1 MRPGKIILSAS
12 ALPVPAE
19 CLCYRQGPCC
29 WLHSHA
35 KVAAHLV
42 AQVEGISLS
51 NLDGNK
57 STRDLLAPGARAK
70 KLTICLARG
79 QMQRRWTHLGL
90 GVPIL
95 GASPALCPPSV
106 FAQGLW
112 QGALWLGSAPEPSPS
127 PCGTAWATDMAAL
140 PRDSNHPCGLV
151 CCISPPHKAH
161 CR

>member
-1 MRPGKIILSAS
+1 MRQGKIIPSAS

-42 AQVEGISLS
+42 AQLEGISLS

-57 STRDLLAPGARAK
+57 VTFGSRSQSEQASHGARCSDAGRT
-70 KLTICLARG
+70 LGCG
-79 QMQRRWTHLGL
+79 CQSVHLQL
-90 GVPIL
+90 S
-95 GASPALCPPSV
+95 GASV
-106 FAQGLW
+106 FAQALW
-112 QGALWLGSAPEPSPS
+112 QGALSLGSAPEPSPS
-127 PCGTAWATDMAAL
+127 LCGTAWATDVAAL
-140 PRDSNHPCGLV
+140 PSESNHPLGLV
-151 CCISPPHKAH
+151 CCISPPHKVH